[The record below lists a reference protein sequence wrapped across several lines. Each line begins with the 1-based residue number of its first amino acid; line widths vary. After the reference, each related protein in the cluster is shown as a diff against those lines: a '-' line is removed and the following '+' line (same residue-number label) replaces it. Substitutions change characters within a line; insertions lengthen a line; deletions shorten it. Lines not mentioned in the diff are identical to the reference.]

1 MQPKL
6 QTTMSKKLL
15 TIIMTLCLI
24 MLPISPTL
32 SAEDMLQDCVKVVK
46 AQKKAIESQK
56 IVIKKQKDLIKE
68 QKVYIVKK
76 EADASLSKLISGI
89 LSVLSILLVLL

>member
-6 QTTMSKKLL
+6 QTTMSKNLL

-24 MLPISPTL
+24 MLPISQTYADAPL
-32 SAEDMLQDCVKVVK
+32 LEDCVKVVK
-46 AQKKAIESQK
+46 AQKKAINSQK